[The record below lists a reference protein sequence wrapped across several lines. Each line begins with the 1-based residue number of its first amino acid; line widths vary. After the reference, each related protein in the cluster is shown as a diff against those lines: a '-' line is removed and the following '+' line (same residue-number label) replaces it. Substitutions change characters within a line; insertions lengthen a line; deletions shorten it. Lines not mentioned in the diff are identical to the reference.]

1 MHYLVGSRAEI
12 GGDPLSPRVLRSLVP
27 GLDEQ
32 EAYVCGPA
40 GMTSAAV
47 RALRAAGVPQAAHPL
62 RVVRVLRERIR
73 AMRRVI
79 LAVTGT
85 IAGLVALLSFK
96 SHVPSA
102 PVAATTG
109 GSGGTSASSSSSSP
123 SSSGGGQTE
132 VVPGAFPQGSIAK
145 NLPAGETAVDGKVAS
160 TAYGPVQIQLIERN
174 SKIVKV
180 AVLVQPTNTLHDVQ
194 IGEFAFP
201 KLISETLAAQNGKI
215 DAVSGATYTSAGYIQ
230 SLQSA
235 LDKRS

>member
-1 MHYLVGSRAEI
+1 
-12 GGDPLSPRVLRSLVP
+12 
-27 GLDEQ
+27 
-32 EAYVCGPA
+32 
-40 GMTSAAV
+40 
-47 RALRAAGVPQAAHPL
+47 
-62 RVVRVLRERIR
+62 
-73 AMRRVI
+73 MRRVI

-102 PVAATTG
+102 PVAAVG
-109 GSGGTSASSSSSSP
+109 GSGGTAASSPSSS

-132 VVPGAFPQGSIAK
+132 VVPGAVPQGAIAR
-145 NLPAGETAVDGKVAS
+145 NLPPGETVVDGKVAS
-160 TAYGPVQIQLIERN
+160 TAYGPVQIQLITKD

>member
-1 MHYLVGSRAEI
+1 
-12 GGDPLSPRVLRSLVP
+12 
-27 GLDEQ
+27 
-32 EAYVCGPA
+32 
-40 GMTSAAV
+40 
-47 RALRAAGVPQAAHPL
+47 
-62 RVVRVLRERIR
+62 
-73 AMRRVI
+73 MRRVI

-109 GSGGTSASSSSSSP
+109 GSGGTSSSSSSS
-123 SSSGGGQTE
+123 SSSSRGGQTE
-132 VVPGAFPQGSIAK
+132 VVPGAFPQGSIAR
-145 NLPAGETAVDGKVAS
+145 NLPAGETAVDGKVANTS
-160 TAYGPVQIQLIERN
+160 YGPVQIQLIER
-174 SKIVKV
+174 SGKIVKV

-201 KLISETLAAQNGKI
+201 KLIGETLTAQNSKI

>member
-1 MHYLVGSRAEI
+1 
-12 GGDPLSPRVLRSLVP
+12 
-27 GLDEQ
+27 
-32 EAYVCGPA
+32 
-40 GMTSAAV
+40 
-47 RALRAAGVPQAAHPL
+47 
-62 RVVRVLRERIR
+62 
-73 AMRRVI
+73 MRRVI

-102 PVAATTG
+102 PVAATVG
-109 GSGGTSASSSSSSP
+109 GSGGTAASSPSSS

-132 VVPGAFPQGSIAK
+132 VVPGAFPQGSIAR
-145 NLPAGETAVDGKVAS
+145 NLPSGETSVDGKVAS
-160 TAYGPVQIQLIERN
+160 TSYGPVQIQLIKKDT
-174 SKIVKV
+174 KIVKV

-235 LDKRS
+235 LDQRS

>member
-1 MHYLVGSRAEI
+1 
-12 GGDPLSPRVLRSLVP
+12 
-27 GLDEQ
+27 
-32 EAYVCGPA
+32 
-40 GMTSAAV
+40 
-47 RALRAAGVPQAAHPL
+47 
-62 RVVRVLRERIR
+62 
-73 AMRRVI
+73 MRRVI
-79 LAVTGT
+79 LAVAGT

-109 GSGGTSASSSSSSP
+109 GAGGTSSSSS

-145 NLPAGETAVDGKVAS
+145 NLPAGETAVNGKVAS
-160 TAYGPVQIQLIERN
+160 TSYGPVQIQLIKRA

>member
-1 MHYLVGSRAEI
+1 
-12 GGDPLSPRVLRSLVP
+12 
-27 GLDEQ
+27 
-32 EAYVCGPA
+32 
-40 GMTSAAV
+40 
-47 RALRAAGVPQAAHPL
+47 
-62 RVVRVLRERIR
+62 
-73 AMRRVI
+73 MRRVI

-102 PVAATTG
+102 PVAATAG
-109 GSGGTSASSSSSSP
+109 GPAGTSSSSAPSSSSSS
-123 SSSGGGQTE
+123 SSSGGQTE

-160 TAYGPVQIQLIERN
+160 TAYGPVQIQLIKKN
-174 SKIVKV
+174 GKIVKV

-201 KLISETLAAQNGKI
+201 KLISETLAAQSGKI
-215 DAVSGATYTSAGYIQ
+215 DAVSGATYTSAGYVQ

>member
-1 MHYLVGSRAEI
+1 
-12 GGDPLSPRVLRSLVP
+12 
-27 GLDEQ
+27 
-32 EAYVCGPA
+32 
-40 GMTSAAV
+40 
-47 RALRAAGVPQAAHPL
+47 
-62 RVVRVLRERIR
+62 
-73 AMRRVI
+73 MRRVI

-109 GSGGTSASSSSSSP
+109 GSGGTSSSSSSSSASS

-145 NLPAGETAVDGKVAS
+145 NLPAGETAVNGKVANTS
-160 TAYGPVQIQLIERN
+160 YGPVQIQLIKRA

>member
-1 MHYLVGSRAEI
+1 
-12 GGDPLSPRVLRSLVP
+12 
-27 GLDEQ
+27 
-32 EAYVCGPA
+32 
-40 GMTSAAV
+40 
-47 RALRAAGVPQAAHPL
+47 
-62 RVVRVLRERIR
+62 
-73 AMRRVI
+73 MRRVI
-79 LAVTGT
+79 LAVAGT

-109 GSGGTSASSSSSSP
+109 GSGGTSSSSSSSSASS

-145 NLPAGETAVDGKVAS
+145 NLPAGETAVNGKVAS
-160 TAYGPVQIQLIERN
+160 TSYGPVQIQLIKRA